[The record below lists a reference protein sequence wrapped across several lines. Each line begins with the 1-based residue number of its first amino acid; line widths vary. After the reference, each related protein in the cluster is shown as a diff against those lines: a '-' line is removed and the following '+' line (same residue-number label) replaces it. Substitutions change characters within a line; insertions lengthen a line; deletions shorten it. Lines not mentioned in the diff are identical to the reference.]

1 MGLRSFFKPFFD
13 PSLTLLWPFF
23 NLETKNQIENNFC
36 NPFHTDQ

>member
-13 PSLTLLWPFF
+13 PSLTI
-23 NLETKNQIENNFC
+23 ETKNKIENNFC